1 MKRALS
7 ILLIVG
13 AFLLGLWMSY
23 SIFAAKETV
32 HSESNTQI
40 VYEEIK
46 KVCKLVT
53 VEGIYNERF
62 DSLNNRSIPLF
73 FPLSYSYKFPKEA
86 TISVTGKVLVGYNMG
101 EMTIT
106 MDDVNK
112 QIVLNNIP
120 EPEILAIDHDVTYE
134 YIEESWFNKFSPK
147 DFTALNKSAK
157 DAIRKSGAS
166 DELLIKAEIEGNQM
180 IEIINLI
187 AEMRGYALVVKKKEP
202 APLLN

>member
-1 MKRALS
+1 MKKAFW
-7 ILLIVG
+7 LLLVVA

-23 SIFAAKETV
+23 SMFSAKETI
-32 HSESNTQI
+32 HSESSTQI

-53 VEGIYNERF
+53 VEGTYNERF

-86 TISVTGKVLVGYNMG
+86 KISVSGKVLVGYNMG
-101 EMTIT
+101 GLTIT

-112 QIVLNNIP
+112 QIVLTNIP

-134 YIEESWFNKFSPK
+134 HIEESWFNKFTAK

-157 DAIRKSGAS
+157 EAIRKSNAS
-166 DELLIKAEIEGNQM
+166 EELIARAEIEGNQM
-180 IEIINLI
+180 IEIIRLI
-187 AEMRGYALVVKKKEP
+187 AEMRGYELVIKKKEKP
-202 APLLN
+202 VLLD